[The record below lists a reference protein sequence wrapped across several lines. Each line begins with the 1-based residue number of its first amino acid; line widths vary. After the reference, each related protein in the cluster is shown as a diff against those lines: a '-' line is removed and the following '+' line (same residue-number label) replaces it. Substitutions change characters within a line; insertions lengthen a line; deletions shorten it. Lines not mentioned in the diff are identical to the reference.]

1 MNAMRLPRKLGEP
14 CILANVNNSTKNG
27 VMTFPISFVVT
38 GAEKVE
44 TYKINAGVQNMLELD
59 IQETILLLFMAF
71 ILLQKIKVLI

>member
-1 MNAMRLPRKLGEP
+1 MRLPRKLGEP
-14 CILANVNNSTKNG
+14 CILANVNKSTKNG

-44 TYKINAGVQNMLELD
+44 TNKINAGVQNMLESD